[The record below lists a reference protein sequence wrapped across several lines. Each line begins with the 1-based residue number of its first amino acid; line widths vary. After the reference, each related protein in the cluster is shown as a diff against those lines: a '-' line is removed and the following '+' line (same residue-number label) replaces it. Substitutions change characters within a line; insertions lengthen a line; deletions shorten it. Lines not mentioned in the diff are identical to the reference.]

1 MLNKAIR
8 GPGLRRGPG
17 VFVAAYIIVEFV
29 AFRVAEFSVMRVRVL
44 ALVPALLAVLPASVH
59 AAMVSPRSGEVR
71 VGTGQGFQR
80 IVAPTEVAVGAQVM
94 VGPTGAASI
103 AYSDNCVVTAPAAA
117 VTVVESRSPCSK
129 SLPAPSYFGFAQS
142 TEQGIR
148 LNGEAFGFTPK
159 VDVPEQTEEA
169 TVPAPPKETKKTAS
183 PAPSAGTERTNE
195 PDPPVYEEKGPE
207 DHNTFLVVG
216 GVVAGAG
223 ALAAILASQ
232 GSDGPA
238 SP

>member
-1 MLNKAIR
+1 MLNRAIR
-8 GPGLRRGPG
+8 GPGPRRGRG
-17 VFVAAYIIVEFV
+17 EFVAGYMIVEFV
-29 AFRVAEFSVMRVRVL
+29 AFRVAEFSVMRVRLL

-59 AAMVSPRSGEVR
+59 AATVSPRSGEVR

-142 TEQGIR
+142 TEEGIR

-169 TVPAPPKETKKTAS
+169 TVPAPPQETKTAS
-183 PAPSAGTERTNE
+183 PAPSAGTIRKKE

>member
-1 MLNKAIR
+1 
-8 GPGLRRGPG
+8 
-17 VFVAAYIIVEFV
+17 
-29 AFRVAEFSVMRVRVL
+29 L
-44 ALVPALLAVLPASVH
+44 ALVLASLAVLPASVH

-71 VGTGQGFQR
+71 VGTGQGFQL
-80 IVAPTEVAVGAQVM
+80 IVAPTEVAVGAQVL
-94 VGPTGAASI
+94 VGPSGAASI
-103 AYSDNCVVTAPAAA
+103 TYSDTCVVNAPAAA
-117 VTVVESRSPCSK
+117 VTVVESRPPCRK

-142 TEQGIR
+142 NQEGIR

-159 VDVPEQTEEA
+159 VDVPTVDAPEQSEEV
-169 TVPAPPKETKKTAS
+169 TPPPPPQETKTAS
-183 PAPSAGTERTNE
+183 PAPPAEAISKPE
-195 PDPPVYEEKGPE
+195 PDPPVVAEKGGGSS
-207 DHNTFLVVG
+207 TFLIVG

>member
-1 MLNKAIR
+1 
-8 GPGLRRGPG
+8 
-17 VFVAAYIIVEFV
+17 
-29 AFRVAEFSVMRVRVL
+29 
-44 ALVPALLAVLPASVH
+44 
-59 AAMVSPRSGEVR
+59 
-71 VGTGQGFQR
+71 
-80 IVAPTEVAVGAQVM
+80 
-94 VGPTGAASI
+94 
-103 AYSDNCVVTAPAAA
+103 VTAPAAA

-142 TEQGIR
+142 TEEGIR

-159 VDVPEQTEEA
+159 VDVPEQTDEA
-169 TVPAPPKETKKTAS
+169 TVPVPPQETKTAS
-183 PAPSAGTERTNE
+183 PAPSAGTDRKKE